1 MGRIDGCDRVS
12 SWGMIPLLTPTR
24 YNNPDS
30 IRSIFHPFPMEN
42 TASDLAIFPTQWLG
56 IVLFALAIA
65 SIILGLRA
73 LPGIILR
80 AILLLLPS
88 QAATIL
94 EKTISPFKG
103 LIRIVFLFA
112 IVDLILILWDL
123 DFLSP
128 WGERI
133 VSLSLTVATSV
144 LASRIFQQFFD
155 VYLIDAAFQS
165 GRKVNSELL
174 IVSKWTVNAAII
186 ILAILLFAQT
196 HQVNVIGLLASLGV
210 GGLAIAFAAQN
221 TLSQFLGGI
230 VLYIDRPFVVDDYIG
245 LPDGTFGRVESIGLR
260 STKIRTSG
268 KGTLMIVPNNSL
280 TQVNIENFTG
290 AKKVMSLLYLTFY
303 RIIEEQEQAL
313 IREVILASTQ
323 DIFGINPRSTNV
335 TFRTLNTG
343 GSEAKTQAQIT
354 LFILGS
360 GKASMDIRRQMIDR
374 ARQNITV
381 KLKEYGVQFD
391 IEEPNIYV
399 DSPITI

>member
-1 MGRIDGCDRVS
+1 
-12 SWGMIPLLTPTR
+12 
-24 YNNPDS
+24 
-30 IRSIFHPFPMEN
+30 MEN
-42 TASDLAIFPTQWLG
+42 TASELATVAINWWS
-56 IVLFALAIA
+56 IALFSLAIA

-73 LPGIILR
+73 LPGVILR
-80 AILLLLPS
+80 VILSLLPN
-88 QAATIL
+88 QAATVL
-94 EKTISPFKG
+94 EKVVSPFKG
-103 LIRIVFLFA
+103 LIRIVLLLA
-112 IVDLILILWDL
+112 VVDFMVILWGPG
-123 DFLSP
+123 FLNP
-128 WGERI
+128 WGERLL
-133 VSLSLTVATSV
+133 SLSFTITLTV

-230 VLYIDRPFVVDDYIG
+230 VLYLDRPFVVDDYIG

-268 KGTLMIVPNNSL
+268 KGTLVIVPNNSL

-303 RIIEEQEQAL
+303 CIIEEQEQAL

-335 TFRTLNTG
+335 TFRTQNTAD
-343 GSEAKTQAQIT
+343 SEPKTQAQIT

-360 GKASMDIRRQMIDR
+360 GKASMEIRRQMIDR
-374 ARQNITV
+374 ARQNITL
-381 KLKEYGVQFD
+381 KLKEYGIKFD

-399 DSPITI
+399 DCPITV

>member
-1 MGRIDGCDRVS
+1 
-12 SWGMIPLLTPTR
+12 
-24 YNNPDS
+24 
-30 IRSIFHPFPMEN
+30 MEN
-42 TASDLAIFPTQWLG
+42 TASDLATFPIQWWG
-56 IVLFALAIA
+56 IVFFGLAIA

-73 LPGIILR
+73 LPGVILR
-80 AILLLLPS
+80 AILSLLPS
-88 QAATIL
+88 QTATII
-94 EKTISPFKG
+94 ETIVSPFKG
-103 LIRIVFLFA
+103 LIRIVLLLA
-112 IVDLILILWDL
+112 LVDLIVVLWGPA
-123 DFLSP
+123 FLSP
-128 WGERI
+128 WAELLI
-133 VSLSLTVATSV
+133 SLSFTLTLTV
-144 LASRIFQQFFD
+144 LASRVFQQFFD

-174 IVSKWTVNAAII
+174 IVSKWTVNGAIVV
-186 ILAILLFAQT
+186 LAILIFAQT
-196 HQVNVIGLLASLGV
+196 HQVNVVGLLASLGV

-335 TFRTLNTG
+335 TFRTLNMG
-343 GSEAKTQAQIT
+343 GSAPKTQAQIT

-360 GKASMDIRRQMIDR
+360 GKASMEIRRQMIDR

-381 KLKEYGVQFD
+381 KLKEYGIKFD
-391 IEEPNIYV
+391 IDEPNIYV
-399 DSPITI
+399 DSPITV